1 MAASAVAFANMT
13 GGTFMRFHILTAVAL
28 SSLVAIGGLS
38 TSAQAQERLRPVG
51 TVTYEPEAA
60 SLERGVFQIR
70 QEERRIRSMRV
81 LAEEGSA
88 DVRSLKVV
96 YTDGEVENVRVRQTL
111 KEGERSAL
119 FELEEVRPI
128 KSVEISYIPKGA
140 VTLVLL
146 ADGRRA
152 EPPPPRP
159 AEWVELNCKSVGLL
173 SDRDT
178 IAVSTSERYRA
189 LRLRSANYDI
199 EVAEMTVRYGNG
211 ARDKYEIRQ
220 VIPAGGRIG
229 PIELR
234 GEARRISQLDF
245 LYRARTIGPFKTKL
259 CVDALKTVVDADDE

>member
-1 MAASAVAFANMT
+1 
-13 GGTFMRFHILTAVAL
+13 MRFYTLTAVAL
-28 SSLVAIGGLS
+28 SSLVAIAGLAS
-38 TSAQAQERLRPVG
+38 IAQAQERLRPVG
-51 TVTYEPEAA
+51 SATFEPEPY
-60 SLERGVFQIR
+60 SLERDVIQIK

-88 DVRSLKVV
+88 EVRSLKVV

-111 KEGERSAL
+111 KEGERTAL

-146 ADGRRA
+146 ADARRA
-152 EPPPPRP
+152 EPPPPPP
-159 AEWVELNCKSVGLL
+159 AQWVELNCKNVGLL
-173 SDRDT
+173 GDRDSISVDT
-178 IAVSTSERYRA
+178 QERYRA

-199 EVAEMTVRYGNG
+199 EMAEMTVRYGNG
-211 ARDKYEIRQ
+211 ARDNYIIRQ
-220 VIPAGGRIG
+220 VIPSGGRIG

-234 GEARRISQLDF
+234 GESRRIAQIDF

-259 CVDALKTVVDADDE
+259 CVDALKAVPNDEDE

>member
-1 MAASAVAFANMT
+1 MT

-28 SSLVAIGGLS
+28 SSLVAVTGLAN
-38 TSAQAQERLRPVG
+38 TAHAQERMRPVG
-51 TVTYEPEAA
+51 SVTFEPEPY
-60 SLERGVFQIR
+60 SVERDVVQIK
-70 QEERRIRSMRV
+70 QEERRIRAMRV

-88 DVRSLKVV
+88 EVRSLKVV
-96 YTDGEVENVRVRQTL
+96 YTDGDVENVRVRQTL

-128 KSVEISYIPKGA
+128 KSVEISYIPKGP

-146 ADGRRA
+146 ADARRA

-173 SDRDT
+173 GDRDSV
-178 IAVSTSERYRA
+178 AVNTSERYRA

-199 EVAEMTVRYGNG
+199 EMSEMTVRYANG
-211 ARDKYEIRQ
+211 GRDNYVIRQ

-234 GEARRISQLDF
+234 GESRRIAQLDF
-245 LYRARTIGPFKTKL
+245 LYRARSIGPFKTKL
-259 CVDALKTVVDADDE
+259 CVDALKTSPVNDDDE